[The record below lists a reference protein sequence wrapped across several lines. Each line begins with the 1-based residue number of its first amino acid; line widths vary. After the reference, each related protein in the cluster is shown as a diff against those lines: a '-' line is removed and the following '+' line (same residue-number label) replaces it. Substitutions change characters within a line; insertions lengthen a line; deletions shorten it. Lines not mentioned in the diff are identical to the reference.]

1 MNTQTGRKVVSGI
14 GILIAIVLFCLG
26 IFTTVPN
33 KKIGLS
39 SLSDDGYK
47 AYVGGDAYNIQIE
60 AALRGGQIAGG
71 MSQRAIYISAS
82 GLILV
87 ISLFGLVK
95 KDHPSAVLYEQE
107 HPIEEAPIP
116 AIENTPDDT
125 F

>member
-1 MNTQTGRKVVSGI
+1 MMGI
-14 GILIAIVLFCLG
+14 
-26 IFTTVPN
+26 
-33 KKIGLS
+33 KHMS
-39 SLSDDGYK
+39 
-47 AYVGGDAYNIQIE
+47 E
-60 AALRGGQIAGG
+60 RGGQIAGG